1 MKAVK
6 KVFVALSAIL
16 VWTAVPAVSANAVS
30 IGQTCAKTTLGTR
43 VSIRVSKKPVIVVC
57 RNVAGRKKWIRASVQ
72 TLATTTTS
80 TSTTSTTVPVSI
92 PEPVINYTDVVDSA
106 DPTLHTIT
114 VEGMQPRTYYLHVP
128 AAYQPGQSVPLLLA
142 FHSRSTDG
150 KEILRTSQ
158 FVAWAAEMNFIVA
171 AINGA
176 VYDGA
181 SSWNAG
187 NCCTNATTYQE
198 NDLLLASTIIDFIES
213 MYAVDQTRV
222 WAAGHSNGGMM
233 AYRLACDLSDKIT
246 AIAVV
251 AGAQMDPT
259 CNPTKHV
266 SVIHLHGNLDPTVPF
281 YGGGKFETPSIYSSF
296 REFAK
301 VNDCNVSPNEYLN
314 SIKEKYQWICNTG
327 FEALL
332 VNYQEESHD
341 WGVGYTE
348 AILSFLFAHPR
359 S

>member
-16 VWTAVPAVSANAVS
+16 VWTAIPAVSAHAVS
-30 IGQTCAKTTLGTR
+30 IGQACAKTTLGTR

-57 RNVAGRKKWIRASVQ
+57 RNVAGRKKWIRAAVQ
-72 TLATTTTS
+72 TLVTTTTS
-80 TSTTSTTVPVSI
+80 TTTTVP
-92 PEPVINYTDVVDSA
+92 EPVTNYTDVVDTV

-114 VEGMQPRTYYLHVP
+114 IEGMQPRTYFLHVP
-128 AAYQPGQSVPLLLA
+128 AAYQPSQSVPLLLA
-142 FHSRSTDG
+142 FHGRSTDG

-171 AINGA
+171 AVNGA

-187 NCCTNATTYQE
+187 NCCTNATTYEE
-198 NDLLLASTIIDFIES
+198 NDVLLASTIIDFVKS
-213 MYAVDQTRV
+213 NYAVDPARL
-222 WAAGHSNGGMM
+222 WASGHSNGGML

-251 AGAQMDPT
+251 TGALVDPT
-259 CNPTKHV
+259 CNPTKPV

-281 YGGGKFETPSIYSSF
+281 YGGGKFETPSIYGSIT
-296 REFAK
+296 EFSK
-301 VNDCNVSPNEYLN
+301 VNECNVAPIEYLN
-314 SIKEKYQWICNTG
+314 PLKEKYQWICKSG

-359 S
+359 K